1 VTRYYQL
8 CGVTGKINLVL
19 APRTPQTVHLW
30 GETLCLDYANSVDWS
45 TEDEHLDPEQTDVLR
60 TEDTLGDWGRRL
72 DLLEDDAKPATA
84 AELRRA
90 RALRD
95 AVYRVFSAISRD
107 LAPAGKDLDV
117 LMRNYI
123 EAVRHASLQSGEG
136 FYGLDWPAV
145 EPRRI
150 RYAVATDAISLL
162 RDPRRLKR
170 VSRCPGR
177 GCGWLFLNTSGR
189 RRWCSMSTCG
199 SRDKMRRLHQRRT
212 RRSGERAHP
221 RSGRSV

>member
-1 VTRYYQL
+1 MS
-8 CGVTGKINLVL
+8 
-19 APRTPQTVHLW
+19 RTPESVHLW

-45 TEDEHLDPEQTDVLR
+45 LEDVPVDPEHTDMLR
-60 TEDTLGDWGRRL
+60 TERMLGRWGRRL
-72 DLLEDDAKPATA
+72 DLLRDDAEPASA

-95 AVYRVFSAISRD
+95 AVYRLFSSISRD
-107 LAPAGKDLDV
+107 QKPARNDLDV
-117 LMRNYI
+117 LTSNYI
-123 EAVRHASLQSGEG
+123 ESVKRATLLAGEDG
-136 FYGLDWPAV
+136 YKLDWLARD
-145 EPRRI
+145 PRRI
-150 RYAVATDAISLL
+150 RYSVATDTIALL
-162 RDPRRLKR
+162 QDLSRLNR

-212 RRSGERAHP
+212 QNTG
-221 RSGRSV
+221 

>member
-1 VTRYYQL
+1 V
-8 CGVTGKINLVL
+8 LVS
-19 APRTPQTVHLW
+19 RTPETIHLW

-45 TEDEHLDPEQTDVLR
+45 PEDEHIDPQQTDVLR
-60 TEDTLGDWGRRL
+60 TEHMLGRWGRRL
-72 DLLEDDAKPATA
+72 DLLRDDAEPASA

-95 AVYRVFSAISRD
+95 AVYRLFSSIGRNQK
-107 LAPAGKDLDV
+107 PARKDLDV
-117 LMRNYI
+117 LMSNYI
-123 EAVRHASLQSGEG
+123 EAVKQASLVAGDD
-136 FYGLDWPAV
+136 FYKLDWLARD
-145 EPRRI
+145 PRRI
-150 RYAVATDAISLL
+150 RYAVATDAIALL
-162 RDPRRLKR
+162 QDLSRLKR

-212 RRSGERAHP
+212 QHTG
-221 RSGRSV
+221 